1 VTRLRL
7 RSILLLALPLAS
19 CWGGQTFYTPSE
31 TRPALPPGVYRAVP
45 VDEPKQAETVRVSIL
60 GNGMT
65 SIAGKGDANV
75 VGFVPLDAS
84 YFVMWQPDAEGGP
97 GAIYALLHAER
108 GHYRLIIPFCEKTM
122 PIAMAAG
129 AEVTKDPKV
138 KVCSFKTRAQLEDG
152 LRHLEAE
159 KRNAVDLLPMAGNM
173 LTPHPRHGP

>member
-1 VTRLRL
+1 M
-7 RSILLLALPLAS
+7 
-19 CWGGQTFYTPSE
+19 PSE

-45 VDEPKQAETVRVSIL
+45 LDEPKQAETVRVSIL

-108 GHYRLIIPFCEKTM
+108 GHYRLIIPVCESTM
-122 PIAMAAG
+122 AVAVAAG

-138 KVCSFKTRAQLEDG
+138 KVCSFKTRAQLEEG

-159 KRNAVDLLPMAGNM
+159 QRNVVDFLPLAPNRA
-173 LTPHPRHGP
+173 PPRPGHGP